1 MKKLIEAIKD
11 SPFDYDLVDD
21 EIDLHCYTP
30 AGEDWEFYVTDEED
44 FKQYAENFDPEE
56 EFKMWVE
63 TRNVVSGVPDIP
75 TLWKDQLWK
84 QEKLKEVA
92 NAL

>member
-1 MKKLIEAIKD
+1 MSKFEDVLQD
-11 SPFDYDLVDD
+11 SCFDYSKDGEVYL
-21 EIDLHCYTP
+21 LSCYTP

-63 TRNVVSGVPDIP
+63 ARNVVSGVPDIP

>member
-1 MKKLIEAIKD
+1 MSKFEDVLQD
-11 SPFDYDLVDD
+11 SCFDYSKDGEVYWLS
-21 EIDLHCYTP
+21 CYTP

-44 FKQYAENFDPEE
+44 FKQYAENFNPEE

-63 TRNVVSGVPDIP
+63 ARNVVSGVPDIP

>member
-1 MKKLIEAIKD
+1 MSKFEDVLQD
-11 SPFDYDLVDD
+11 SCFDYSKDGEVYL
-21 EIDLHCYTP
+21 LSCYTP

-63 TRNVVSGVPDIP
+63 ARNVVSGVPDIP

-84 QEKLKEVA
+84 QKILKTLAKKL
-92 NAL
+92 

>member
-1 MKKLIEAIKD
+1 MD

-30 AGEDWEFYVTDEED
+30 AGEDWHIYVRNSRELKEYAKNYCPDDD
-44 FKQYAENFDPEE
+44 FE
-56 EFKMWVE
+56 MWVE
-63 TRNVVSGVPDIP
+63 ARHRVSGAPDIP

-84 QEKLKEVA
+84 QETLK
-92 NAL
+92 ALAEKI